1 MITISFPWDTPTYFQ
16 NTQNSVNP
24 AGNCM
29 LKVSNRNTR
38 TKYEVCSKL
47 TIKASLFLCIY
58 C

>member
-38 TKYEVCSKL
+38 TRYEVCSKL
-47 TIKASLFLCIY
+47 TIKASLF
-58 C
+58 